1 MAQIGG
7 EDSTL
12 LCFAYNILTNL
23 STNSIDDM
31 LAGES
36 IEEDVEGTW
45 QDVLGDRMEE
55 IIDRK
60 RSSEQ
65 GREKALAAY
74 NYLLMAHYAYEE
86 VENKLSELVPAL
98 LKSVKSDSSE
108 KEASLALRA
117 IALTLITAPSDS
129 LYEMLEQT
137 LKRIYTV
144 SEHNT
149 VKAAAI
155 YTLAAAATYGGAGDS
170 ECEAIMDSFIE
181 IIESDGNSIEAEDSG
196 EVVTAAAEAWGF
208 LATYAE
214 DISESTEIAM
224 EAFVEQLES
233 SDPSVQIAVG
243 ENIALCYE
251 KSYTPIESDED
262 GYANGKDAYVKRY
275 EVYRQQDQLEHRLSE
290 ISKESARHIAKK
302 DRKSLH
308 QAFADILHGV
318 EKPTLGPRYSEAIDQ
333 ETDKP
338 YGSRLKIRI
347 HKSGSVTIDKWWKL
361 HRLQGL
367 RRILGGGFVRH
378 YMDNEVVFE
387 TLPIMIEGH

>member
-1 MAQIGG
+1 
-7 EDSTL
+7 
-12 LCFAYNILTNL
+12 
-23 STNSIDDM
+23 M

-36 IEEDVEGTW
+36 TEDDVEGTW

-60 RSSEQ
+60 RSSEH

-74 NYLLMAHYAYEE
+74 NYLLMAHYANEE
-86 VENKLSELVPAL
+86 VEGKLSELVPAL

-117 IALTLITAPSDS
+117 IALTLITAPSES
-129 LYEMLEQT
+129 LYDVLEQT

-144 SEHNT
+144 SEYNT
-149 VKAAAI
+149 VKAGAI
-155 YTLAAAATYGGAGDS
+155 YTLATAAIYGGAGDGEIES
-170 ECEAIMDSFIE
+170 VMESFIE

-208 LATYAE
+208 LATYV
-214 DISESTEIAM
+214 DDLSETTEVAM

-251 KSYTPIESDED
+251 KSYTPIESDEE
-262 GYANGKDAYVKRY
+262 GYVLEKTALVKRY
-275 EVYRQQDQLEHRLSE
+275 DVYRQQDQLEHRLSE
-290 ISKESARHIAKK
+290 ISKESARYIAKK

-308 QAFADILHGV
+308 QAFTDILHSV
-318 EKPTLGPRYSEAIDQ
+318 EKPTLGPRYSEALDQ
-333 ETDKP
+333 ETGKP

-347 HKSGSVTIDKWWKL
+347 HKGGSVTIDQWWKL

-387 TLPIMIEGH
+387 TLPIMIQEL